1 MNIVSPVAELMT
13 NFCTSRYCPGAADP
27 SYQSPVYLK
36 DESLGYRPA
45 AVQICADVLEG
56 VTVVEKLSGIFRVR
70 LRYGAASKKILC
82 VVNSKSR
89 SFDVRCVVRFEM
101 ECA

>member
-13 NFCTSRYCPGAADP
+13 KFCTSRYCPGAADP

-45 AVQICADVLEG
+45 AVQICADRLEG
-56 VTVVEKLSGIFRVR
+56 VTVVEKLADIFRVR
-70 LRYGAASKKILC
+70 LRHGAASKKILSIL
-82 VVNSKSR
+82 NGQAS
-89 SFDVRCVVRFEM
+89 SFDVSRMVRFEM